1 MQGLN
6 LVFEHGPDGVGLDGL
21 DRVRLDGLDRVG
33 LEALCNSGALVN
45 ARLKPCLGTRSR

>member
-6 LVFEHGPDGVGLDGL
+6 LVFEHGL

-33 LEALCNSGALVN
+33 LEALCNGGALVN
-45 ARLKPCLGTRSR
+45 ARLKPCL